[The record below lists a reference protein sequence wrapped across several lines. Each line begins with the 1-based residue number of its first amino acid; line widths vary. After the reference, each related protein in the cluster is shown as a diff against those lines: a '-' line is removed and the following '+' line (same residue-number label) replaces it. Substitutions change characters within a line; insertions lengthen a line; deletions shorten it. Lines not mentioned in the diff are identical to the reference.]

1 MFEDNDIRTEL
12 EDYHIRKD
20 AQKGSVDDDRECVI
34 RSSIEEMEN
43 LARSGSG
50 NELMN
55 NRLTDYEVGKTFC
68 NGSSTPGPDDVAS
81 RLIDEADRELM
92 HECLK
97 ILWNKAWSDGHFI
110 SEWKRENRV
119 IIPKLGKEDYSECS
133 AYRTI
138 SLTSCLGKR
147 FEYIS
152 THRLTVVLNSV
163 NFDQHQFAYLKNRS
177 STQALLVLTEKIK
190 QGLIK
195 GETAGVVFFD

>member
-1 MFEDNDIRTEL
+1 
-12 EDYHIRKD
+12 
-20 AQKGSVDDDRECVI
+20 
-34 RSSIEEMEN
+34 MEN

-55 NRLTDYEVGKTFC
+55 NPLTDYEVGKTFC
-68 NGSSTPGPDDVAS
+68 NGSLTPGPDGIAS

-110 SEWKRENRV
+110 TDWKREDRV

-138 SLTSCLGKR
+138 SLTSCLGTLRDRSRRGQRRDPQYGAPICPPSAQVPRLGTLPRYR
-147 FEYIS
+147 F
-152 THRLTVVLNSV
+152 RLFVRLREARNAKPEVVWSRDRHGNGS
-163 NFDQHQFAYLKNRS
+163 NR
-177 STQALLVLTEKIK
+177 
-190 QGLIK
+190 
-195 GETAGVVFFD
+195 